1 MKSHVFY
8 IKSIKYSYFLFMQ
21 NVEAISRYSK
31 LLYKFQSSLDKIK
44 YLSIGLLHQLKEAI
58 TKKMDSVIKDWKK
71 LANDMV
77 KVIQVI
83 CSKYQKN
90 IYIFSHIRLIY
101 SFSMFPFNTSYNF
114 QKFSRNFK
122 FQHWEKRIKDTIWEF
137 PFTLITDRLTNLYIL
152 FRVALSM
159 SVSQFK
165 GDEFRFIHNLS
176 TI

>member
-31 LLYKFQSSLDKIK
+31 LLYKFQSSLEKIK
-44 YLSIGLLHQLKEAI
+44 YLSIAPAHQLKEAI

-101 SFSMFPFNTSYNF
+101 SFSMFPFNTSCNF
-114 QKFSRNFK
+114 QKFLRNFK

-137 PFTLITDRLTNLYIL
+137 PFTLITDRHTNLYIL
-152 FRVALSM
+152 FRVVLSM

-176 TI
+176 TV